1 MLLRNNVQLH
11 HFVLRLL
18 VGLLG
23 YRLGDVVGRIELHFR
38 VGIDGLVELVVQ
50 VEVMGDVRV
59 LRRFLECSI
68 ISTGYL
74 GLLHD
79 WLVFDLCCRAGVVG
93 GTLVL
98 FV

>member
-1 MLLRNNVQLH
+1 M
-11 HFVLRLL
+11 
-18 VGLLG
+18 
-23 YRLGDVVGRIELHFR
+23 
-38 VGIDGLVELVVQ
+38 VELVVQ
-50 VEVMGDVRV
+50 VEVMADVWV

-68 ISTGYL
+68 ITAGYP